1 MRRLTTLSTLRTMQE
16 KAIYIPSTVGQL
28 EAIVV
33 EQTNKPQRVG
43 IICHPNPLEGGT
55 MHNKVVSTLERTI
68 RELGLTT
75 VRFNYRGV
83 GSSDG
88 SYNDTIGETQDVLS
102 VIHWARINHPEA
114 SISLF
119 GFSFGSYVSL
129 KAAIEDQDIELL
141 VSVAP
146 AITHHHFA
154 GLHPHCPWLVIKAEA
169 DELVSMPEVDTWL
182 ETLSPKPDVIS
193 FPETSHF
200 FHGKLIELRQQLTA
214 YLKHAYSL

>member
-1 MRRLTTLSTLRTMQE
+1 MQE
-16 KAIYIPSTVGQL
+16 KAIYIPSTTGQL

-33 EQTNKPQRVG
+33 EQINAPQRIG

-55 MHNKVVSTLERTI
+55 MHNKVVSTIERTI

-88 SYNDTIGETQDVLS
+88 SYGETIGETQDVLS
-102 VIHWARINHPEA
+102 VIHWARTNYPEA
-114 SISLF
+114 AISLF
-119 GFSFGSYVSL
+119 GFSFGTYVSL

-146 AITHHHFA
+146 SIGHHDFTH
-154 GLHPHCPWLVIKAEA
+154 LHPHCPWLVVKAEA
-169 DELVSMPEVDTWL
+169 DELISMPEVDMWL
-182 ETLSPKPDVIS
+182 ATLSPQPDIIS

-200 FHGKLIELRQQLTA
+200 FHGKLIELRQQLAA
-214 YLKHAYSL
+214 YLKHAYTL